1 MTKKIAVIVGSNSE
15 TSINR
20 KLARA
25 LMKLGKEKAEF
36 QFLEIANLPIHNRD
50 LTDTPP
56 AEVTKFKEDAGKFDA
71 FLILTP
77 EYNRSIP
84 ALLKNAIDWGSK
96 PQETSIWRKPII
108 VSGTSPGAIGTSL
121 AQEHLKSIF
130 LDIGGPILPGHVFL
144 TFKPDMI
151 DDDGNIT
158 IEGTQKFLQGFIDKA
173 VAFVEKQAQ

>member
-1 MTKKIAVIVGSNSE
+1 MTKKIAVIVGSNSQ

-20 KLARA
+20 KLAKA
-25 LMKLGKEKAEF
+25 LIKLGTGKANFEL
-36 QFLEIANLPIHNRD
+36 LEIADLPMHNRD

-56 AEVTKFKEDAGKFDA
+56 AEVTEFKDAAKAFDA
-71 FLILTP
+71 YLILTP

-84 ALLKNAIDWGSK
+84 AILKNAIDWGSK
-96 PQETSIWRKPII
+96 PQETSIWKKPII

-151 DDDGNIT
+151 DDEGTIT

-173 VAFVEKQAQ
+173 IAFVEKQAT